1 MHNILNDGHVVTLHS
16 WSGLGRSGTITQ
28 YIKDFKRIIQSPKF
42 NHAEHLV
49 VLSLLIASNQL
60 PVKFGGPLSRCQL
73 TQA

>member
-1 MHNILNDGHVVTLHS
+1 MMVTSLLCIV
-16 WSGLGRSGTITQ
+16 GVDKGTQALLRSTLKTLSELYKAQ
-28 YIKDFKRIIQSPKF
+28 KF

-49 VLSLLIASNQL
+49 VLSLLISSNQL